1 MELAVGVFRWDGVNR
16 AAYCGSKRGLDGDG
30 KDIRDRQLDPEARE
44 TVSELDIMTI
54 EMCDAQRD
62 GELVVV
68 LARVAGVTGVKL
80 GISVRLEGE
89 VDGAFIKMFVPA

>member
-1 MELAVGVFRWDGVNR
+1 
-16 AAYCGSKRGLDGDG
+16 
-30 KDIRDRQLDPEARE
+30 
-44 TVSELDIMTI
+44 MTI